1 MITMYVISFG
11 GGYTRRY
18 CEVFGHSLI
27 VAREVSARGSGA
39 AASPL
44 HLSVR
49 WESAKFGG
57 DSLTRTMSSSSNARI
72 FVRRI
77 RRSVRLRA
85 LKEYVGG
92 ALWVLPTAAAL
103 LALAAGFTISQIE
116 VRPGSRL
123 SRLAFQGTADDARVL
138 LISVSSTVVT
148 VIALVLG
155 LTVVALQLSS
165 TQFSPRILRNFLRD
179 RATQIVLSVFLA
191 TFVYSAAGLF
201 TVGLEAGTRTEVYPR
216 LAVSGAIV
224 LLFLSLGM
232 VVYFADH
239 LAHSIQIDAIN
250 YRVERNTRRAITN
263 EDVATIQ
270 EVTPEAPEWAVPLVG
285 RKSGYIQTVYPKLL
299 LPMVSDADVTVR
311 LRHRV
316 GHYVVAGTVIG
327 WVWAGTPDD
336 PPPIAATLESA
347 VDADIRVGFER
358 TIEQDV
364 GFGIRQQVDVACKA
378 LSPAVNDPYTAV
390 QAIDHLTRIYC
401 DLAIRP
407 LGANVLTG
415 PRGRGRVIV
424 PGHSFADYISF
435 VGGTF
440 GRYGSSDLIVMLAL
454 LRLYSTAVEL
464 LPPGS
469 SRLAVIDRAAVEAL
483 ADAERAMD
491 RPPSLE
497 QVREAVTALRSKINS
512 RDTTALE
519 QA

>member
-1 MITMYVISFG
+1 
-11 GGYTRRY
+11 
-18 CEVFGHSLI
+18 
-27 VAREVSARGSGA
+27 
-39 AASPL
+39 
-44 HLSVR
+44 
-49 WESAKFGG
+49 
-57 DSLTRTMSSSSNARI
+57 
-72 FVRRI
+72 
-77 RRSVRLRA
+77 VRLRA
-85 LKEYVGG
+85 LREYVGG

-103 LALAAGFTISQIE
+103 LALAAGFSLSQIE

-179 RATQIVLSVFLA
+179 HATQLVLSAFLA

-232 VVYFADH
+232 VIYFADH

-250 YRVERNTRRAITN
+250 RRVQRNTRRAISH
-263 EDVATIQ
+263 EDVATIR
-270 EVTPEAPEWAVPLVG
+270 EIAPEAPNWAVPLFG
-285 RKSGYIQTVYPKLL
+285 RRSGYIQTIDPKLL
-299 LPMVSDADVTVR
+299 LPIVSDADVTVR

-316 GHYVVAGTVIG
+316 GHHVVAGTVIG
-327 WVWAGTPDD
+327 WVWAARPSDPRPDAHT
-336 PPPIAATLESA
+336 IESA

-364 GFGIRQQVDVACKA
+364 GFGIRQQTDIACKA
-378 LSPAVNDPYTAV
+378 LSPAINDPYTAV
-390 QAIDHLTRIYC
+390 QAIDHLTVVYC
-401 DLAIRP
+401 DLAVRP
-407 LGANVLTG
+407 LGATVVTG
-415 PRGRGRVIV
+415 PGDRGCVIV
-424 PGHSFADYISF
+424 PGHSFADYIAF
-435 VGGTF
+435 IGGTF
-440 GRYGSSDLIVMLAL
+440 GRYGSTDLIVMLAL
-454 LRLYSTAVEL
+454 LRLYATVVEL

-469 SRLAVIDRAAVEAL
+469 PRRVVIDQAAVEAL
-483 ADAERAMD
+483 ADAERAMP
-491 RPPSLE
+491 RPQSLE
-497 QVREAVTALRSKINS
+497 QVRGAVTALRGKINS
-512 RDTTALE
+512 RDIKVVE